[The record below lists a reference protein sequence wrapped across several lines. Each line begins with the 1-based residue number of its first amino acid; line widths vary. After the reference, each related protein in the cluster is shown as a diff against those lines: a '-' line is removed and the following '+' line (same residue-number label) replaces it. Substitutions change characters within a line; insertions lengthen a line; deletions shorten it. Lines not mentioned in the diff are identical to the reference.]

1 MTGVY
6 KKVSL
11 PYKQFLRR
19 ENQLIMTITKK
30 ENENK
35 VCE

>member
-11 PYKQFLRR
+11 PYKQYLGI
-19 ENQLIMTITKK
+19 EKQLIMTITKK
-30 ENENK
+30 KNETK